1 MQYVFVY
8 GTLRKQ
14 QANAHYLHEATCI
27 AEEAWT
33 YGRLFDTN
41 EGYPA
46 MILSKGEKVY
56 GEVYEVSDMVLE
68 KLDELEEY
76 TDNPEKDLYNR
87 ITQPVYLGDK
97 TITAYVYIAYS
108 EHMLLEPIIS
118 GDWLDYL
125 KLSNQ
130 NKI

>member
-33 YGRLFDTN
+33 HGKLFDTN
-41 EGYPA
+41 QGYPA
-46 MILSKGEKVY
+46 MILSSDNKVY
-56 GEVYEVSDMVLE
+56 GEVYEVSDEILK

-76 TDNPEKDLYNR
+76 TCNPEKDLYDR
-87 ITQPVYLGDK
+87 ITQ
-97 TITAYVYIAYS
+97 TIYFEDRSIGAYVYIAQNDG
-108 EHMLLEPIIS
+108 MLQRLIIT
-118 GDWLDYL
+118 GDWASYR
-125 KLSNQ
+125 N
-130 NKI
+130 